1 MPSTA
6 AAQRQRR
13 ADRRAK
19 GRCIDCG
26 ADARGRARCDR
37 GRAADAARHA
47 PTYSQA
53 YVDSL
58 LRVIRDLQDR
68 VQALEPYE
76 WQAKHL
82 AHQLHIL
89 EANGGP

>member
-1 MPSTA
+1 MARQHA
-6 AAQRQRR
+6 AAP
-13 ADRRAK
+13 
-19 GRCIDCG
+19 G
-26 ADARGRARCDR
+26 ATA
-37 GRAADAARHA
+37 AARHA
-47 PTYSQA
+47 QTYSQA

-89 EANGGP
+89 EADGGP